1 MYETVERL
9 IADDAVS
16 LLVKGAMPS
25 LPTITEVQEL
35 LRERGYED
43 FDLSLL
49 DVLH

>member
-1 MYETVERL
+1 MERL

-16 LLVKGAMPS
+16 FFVRMAMPS